1 MADNYQT
8 TGSYAT
14 VQVTGPQS
22 AVDVLRISFTTI
34 PSGVSAVVN
43 APYRNLTTVTIKGT
57 HITPAQVEAVA
68 ATFIAPLA
76 TGIERMMGMGLVSSA
91 VAAEDTDASG
101 LLIDYIDATVAYVPT
116 NLRQDVFTAVV
127 RIPTNAFDEPS
138 FFGPLV
144 ATPIGSAYDALK
156 ALAAA

>member
-14 VQVTGPQS
+14 VQVTGPTT
-22 AVDVLRISFTTI
+22 AVDVLRISFRTI
-34 PSGVSAVVN
+34 PSGVTAMLN
-43 APYRNLTTVTIKGT
+43 APYRSLTTVTITGT

-68 ATFIAPLA
+68 RTFIKPIAF
-76 TGIERMMGMGLVSSA
+76 GIERMMGMGIVASA
-91 VAAEDTDASG
+91 VAAEDTDPSG
-101 LLIDYIDATVAYVPT
+101 LLIDYIDATVAYQPE
-116 NLRQDVFTAVV
+116 NLTQDVFSTVV

-138 FFGPLV
+138 VFGALV
-144 ATPIGSAYDALK
+144 ATPIRDAYDALK